1 MAKIS
6 EVGEEC
12 LVRRIL
18 KLLSLRGA
26 DAHEYDSSGIFLTV
40 DQLVQG
46 YHFPGVYEPRVLG
59 KGALRV
65 SLSDLAAV
73 GAEPIAF
80 ADAILVP
87 GDADVEV
94 VEGIIRGLAEDADY
108 FDLAPLGGD
117 TKEGPLLSV
126 SVTALGLVDGRR
138 VGRCCPS
145 SGDLIVVSGP
155 LGRGFRAFEIMQGDP
170 LEGLR
175 MMYLFEPRIEEG
187 QELREVA
194 SSMTDLSDGLFRG
207 VRILASG
214 LGARVDLDSVPLVD
228 GLGDPVE
235 ALSFG
240 QDYEL
245 LATVPR
251 DADLPEWAFVIGEV
265 GGGSFTL
272 VSDGREM
279 EMPRGWTHFGKR

>member
-1 MAKIS
+1 MRLI
-6 EVGEEC
+6 G
-12 LVRRIL
+12 RIL
-18 KLLSLRGA
+18 KLLSLRAA
-26 DAHEYDSSGIFLTV
+26 DAHEYDGSGIFVTV
-40 DQLVQG
+40 DQLVEG
-46 YHFPGVYEPRVLG
+46 YHFPSVYEPEVLG
-59 KGALRV
+59 RGALRV

-73 GAEPIAF
+73 GAEPIGF

-87 GDADVEV
+87 GDAEEEV
-94 VEGIIRGLAEDADY
+94 VEGIVRGMAEDARH
-108 FDLAPLGGD
+108 FGLSPLGGD

-145 SGDLIVVSGP
+145 EGDLLVVSGP
-155 LGRGFRAFEIMQGDP
+155 LGRGYRAFELMREDP
-170 LEGLR
+170 IGGLR

-187 QELREVA
+187 YELREVA

-214 LGARVDLDSVPLVD
+214 LGARVYLDSVPLVE
-228 GLGDPVE
+228 GIPDPTE

-251 DADLPEWAFVIGEV
+251 GAEVPEWATVIGEV
-265 GGGSFTL
+265 GGGSFVL
-272 VSDGREM
+272 VSDGEEV
-279 EMPRGWTHFGKR
+279 EMPSGWLHFGKR